1 MNTQRN
7 HTERRQS
14 RKIQATDLITASNN
28 DSYLLSSVENKSE
41 HSINEEEED
50 HKIQRSTE
58 LRNEG
63 RESELANHH
72 AETSLNSAGFG

>member
-14 RKIQATDLITASNN
+14 RKSQTTDLITTTNN
-28 DSYLLSSVENKSE
+28 DSYLLSSVDNKSE
-41 HSINEEEED
+41 NSINDEED
-50 HKIQRSTE
+50 YHKIQRSAE

-63 RESELANHH
+63 RESELAIHH
-72 AETSLNSAGFG
+72 AEKFLNSAGFG